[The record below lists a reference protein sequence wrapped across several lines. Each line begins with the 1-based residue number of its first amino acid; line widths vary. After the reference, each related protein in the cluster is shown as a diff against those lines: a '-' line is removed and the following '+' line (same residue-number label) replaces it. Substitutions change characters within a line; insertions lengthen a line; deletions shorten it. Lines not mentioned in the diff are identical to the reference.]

1 MCNEMA
7 ACRNYPYVSRC
18 LCFPWSPPRPRDA
31 DHERALVIN
40 NGVIISDGVNC
51 MLQSLDHT
59 IFLDEL
65 IRGGNAMYKVEIL
78 ERKRLEKGLSYTE
91 IAEKLGIHKVTVS
104 RTLKGMTMKPRT
116 VKLLADYL
124 SVEMEG
130 IVQ

>member
-1 MCNEMA
+1 
-7 ACRNYPYVSRC
+7 
-18 LCFPWSPPRPRDA
+18 
-31 DHERALVIN
+31 
-40 NGVIISDGVNC
+40 
-51 MLQSLDHT
+51 
-59 IFLDEL
+59 
-65 IRGGNAMYKVEIL
+65 MYKVEIL

-104 RTLKGMTMKPRT
+104 RALKGMTMKPRT